1 MTLKLPEGGGGGRRS
16 NHKAGL
22 GTRASIPCRP
32 GLGQLRGRHQCLVDF
47 LRRAGFGMGKGGA
60 QGELP
65 TEHDDTHIIKCIHFT
80 SSAMMYKDII
90 IKFIM
95 FTMRFNNKNA

>member
-1 MTLKLPEGGGGGRRS
+1 MVG
-16 NHKAGL
+16 
-22 GTRASIPCRP
+22 
-32 GLGQLRGRHQCLVDF
+32 F

-65 TEHDDTHIIKCIHFT
+65 TEHDDAHITKCIHFT

-95 FTMRFNNKNA
+95 FTMRFNNKNAWVGRRKETLPPNATGACSFVRRGC

>member
-1 MTLKLPEGGGGGRRS
+1 
-16 NHKAGL
+16 
-22 GTRASIPCRP
+22 
-32 GLGQLRGRHQCLVDF
+32 
-47 LRRAGFGMGKGGA
+47 MGKGGA

-65 TEHDDTHIIKCIHFT
+65 TEHDDAHITKCIHFT

-95 FTMRFNNKNA
+95 FTMKFNNKNA

>member
-1 MTLKLPEGGGGGRRS
+1 MLGGLSEKGGVWNGEGG
-16 NHKAGL
+16 
-22 GTRASIPCRP
+22 
-32 GLGQLRGRHQCLVDF
+32 V
-47 LRRAGFGMGKGGA
+47 

-80 SSAMMYKDII
+80 SSTMMYKDII